1 LSESKKGSL
10 TVFCR
15 PIGLKEAALDSPTF
29 RATALHFSDQVD
41 IVEKWLEGYVKTGS
55 KLTHD
60 VAALEQSVNVWLQNA
75 LPPSNVSEAILDHD
89 YTILATKRYGDAARE
104 YWQTIF
110 RNVRKS
116 DTIVIEPMRQFL
128 NTELKP
134 FREGRR
140 TFELAQRAYDS
151 VLARYAGQPKT
162 KEASALREDAFQL
175 HEARKAYIKAS
186 MDFCVQGPQIRA
198 TLDKLLVKVFADH
211 WKEFKTARETNDA
224 LFTKWGPE
232 MERIR
237 GWGREM
243 ENSEWAFK
251 RELQIARRQIED
263 SVEQSV
269 RPSRELDDYAEKS
282 APYLGSSAPSTQRSE
297 KQGWVYLKSVT
308 GKPARTVWSRRWLFV
323 KNGIFGWLVQGN
335 RSGGVEES
343 EKVGVLLCSTRPA
356 AQEER
361 RFCFEIKTKDTTI
374 ILQAET
380 QQELSE
386 WIEAFELAKRKALE
400 DPASTEG
407 QTNSGSAD
415 AAFAISPPVAPE
427 LAARGDGHLN
437 HGSEDQS
444 ANLGGSDSV
453 AVRSSFDVS
462 SSRRST
468 IIEREKD
475 GESNRDHA
483 SRLMQKLDLHK
494 KSTPASSGPAGGIAS
509 LIAASHNV
517 LPVGPT
523 STQSTPQQ
531 RSFTMPASTLAPSTM
546 ANPPAPTNLS
556 KTAVVVSSERGV
568 GMAQNGGSGT
578 PSGVMA
584 NLWGS
589 EKWGAVNRLERDQDR
604 PLGRVVSQ
612 ALSATAELIP
622 GEARSTDDVGVM
634 DGEGL
639 PVKDFGHHT
648 AALTSP
654 VRAAHRN
661 TISVAG
667 VSGEPNI
674 AKIAPWVPPTQE
686 FPNYYP
692 LPLKAQDA
700 QFRTLFPDVPR
711 AEKVVLVFR
720 ATWNPN
726 EQQEFPGRVYV
737 TEREIYFYSHHL
749 GFVLISGVSLTTVT
763 EVTAA
768 PGRDCDFLFVH
779 LKDDTRPDHL
789 RRVTIKTFLEPLK
802 LLQRRLNFLVR
813 NANSDSPD
821 PLEEIIKTLI
831 KMEVQE
837 PNTSGENDS
846 WSDLGEDQEN
856 PMQVRGRES
865 NVKRTLKID
874 NNLYGVPVARTG
886 REVTKFKLPS
896 QAVVYTPTGYDAPT
910 AVKDFSASAKALFH
924 VLFGDKS
931 AVFQMLYRNRT
942 DAGITQAPWTQL
954 DDKRLKRT
962 LSCPYNG
969 RTFTDSQTI
978 DISNDHLC
986 YVITSIQQPT
996 HLPWSD
1002 QMQLMTKYVI
1012 THSAKSQCR
1021 FAVFNKVVWT
1031 TSSLLVRSRRLVTLR
1046 ALRDKEHD
1054 AEDLMRI
1061 VMDQVAKL
1069 GSFSKTSKAIQI
1081 FGPVGQNTTL
1091 LQVAAAD
1098 LPQTATVSSL
1108 RLRTWTLFGIY
1119 RHEGLKAVLK
1129 SVSVVFDV
1137 LVSVVKSLMSLASAH
1152 SLLVLL
1158 LVVSGVYN
1166 SWHTY
1171 RDGLS
1176 WYHERKAVSFMSKLG
1191 VRSDN
1196 SVSRAI
1202 YLSDV
1207 DDLITLPTIGN
1218 FTNTATAVDSVGSTT
1233 CRTTFQDILATS
1245 SNDVDPE
1252 IIPQSAETRTA
1263 VRLSRTR
1270 ASLAKQR
1277 HELLVGLRVVN
1288 RVETEIVS
1296 AEFEDWIHEEVGRC
1310 KRMRKLFEVG
1320 EAGKSQEKGSKKA
1333 KTSSAEDS
1341 DSVKAELERYCG
1353 SCEREMVA
1361 LK

>member
-1 LSESKKGSL
+1 M
-10 TVFCR
+10 
-15 PIGLKEAALDSPTF
+15 
-29 RATALHFSDQVD
+29 
-41 IVEKWLEGYVKTGS
+41 
-55 KLTHD
+55 
-60 VAALEQSVNVWLQNA
+60 ALEQSVNVWLQNA
-75 LPPSNVSEAILDHD
+75 LPPNNVSEAILDHD
-89 YTILATKRYGDAARE
+89 YTLLATKRYGDAARE

-116 DTIVIEPMRQFL
+116 ETIVIEPIRQFL

-134 FREGRR
+134 FKEGRK
-140 TFELAQRAYDS
+140 TFELAQRAYDI
-151 VLARYAGQPKT
+151 VLSRYAGQPKT

-198 TLDKLLVKVFADH
+198 SLDKLLVRVFADH
-211 WKEFKTARETNDA
+211 WKEFKTARENNDA

-237 GWGREM
+237 GWAREM

-263 SVEQSV
+263 SVEHSV
-269 RPSRELDDYAEKS
+269 RPSRELEDYAEKT
-282 APYLGSSAPSTQRSE
+282 APYLGSSAPSTQKSE
-297 KQGWVYLKSVT
+297 KQGWLYLKSVT
-308 GKPARTVWSRRWLFV
+308 GKPARTVWSRRWFFV
-323 KNGIFGWLVQGN
+323 KNGIFGWLVQGT

-343 EKVGVLLCSTRPA
+343 EKIGVLLCSTRPA
-356 AQEER
+356 SQEER

-374 ILQAET
+374 ILQAES
-380 QQELSE
+380 QQEISE

-400 DPASTEG
+400 DPGSTEA
-407 QTNSGSAD
+407 QSNSTSAD

-444 ANLGGSDSV
+444 AALGSSDSV
-453 AVRSSFDVS
+453 AARSSFDVS

-468 IIEREKD
+468 VVEREKD
-475 GESNRDHA
+475 GESSRDHA

-494 KSTPASSGPAGGIAS
+494 KSTPASSGSGGGIAS

-517 LPVGPT
+517 LPVGPN
-523 STQSTPQQ
+523 SSQPTPQQ

-556 KTAVVVSSERGV
+556 KTAVVISSERGV
-568 GMAQNGGSGT
+568 GLGQSGSGM
-578 PSGVMA
+578 PGGVMA
-584 NLWGS
+584 NLWGT

-612 ALSATAELIP
+612 TVTPSPELNQS
-622 GEARSTDDVGVM
+622 ELRSTDDVGVM

-639 PVKDFGHHT
+639 PVKEFGHH
-648 AALTSP
+648 AAGLASP
-654 VRAAHRN
+654 AKVVHRN

-667 VSGEPNI
+667 TTAEPPNL
-674 AKIAPWVPPTQE
+674 AKVAPWTTQE

-711 AEKVVLVFR
+711 PEKVVLVFR

-749 GFVLISGVSLTTVT
+749 GFVLISGVALSMVT

-779 LKDDTRPDHL
+779 LKDDSRPDHL

-813 NANSDSPD
+813 NANSEEPD
-821 PLEEIIKTLI
+821 PLQEIVKTLI

-837 PNTSGENDS
+837 PSSSGENDS
-846 WSDLGEDQEN
+846 WSDLGEDQED
-856 PMQVRGRES
+856 PAQTRGRES
-865 NVKRTLKID
+865 NMKRTLKSD
-874 NNLYGVPVARTG
+874 NNLYGGPIARTG
-886 REVTKFKLPS
+886 REVTKFKLPA

-942 DAGITQAPWTQL
+942 DAGIAQAPWTQL

-962 LSCPYNG
+962 FSCPYNRG
-969 RTFTDSQTI
+969 TFTDSQTI
-978 DISNDHLC
+978 DIQNDHLC
-986 YVITSIQQPT
+986 YVITSTQRPT

-1002 QMQLMTKYVI
+1002 QVQLMTKYVI
-1012 THSAKSQCR
+1012 THSSKSQCR
-1021 FAVFNKVVWT
+1021 FAIFNKVVWT

-1061 VMDQVAKL
+1061 LMDQVAKL

-1081 FGPVGQNTTL
+1081 FGAVGQNTTL

-1098 LPQTATVSSL
+1098 LPQTASVSKMK
-1108 RLRTWTLFGIY
+1108 LRTWTLFGIY

-1129 SVSVVFDV
+1129 SVSLVFDV
-1137 LVSVVKSLMSLASAH
+1137 LVSIVKSIMSIASAH
-1152 SLLVLL
+1152 SFLVIL
-1158 LVVSGVYN
+1158 LVVSSIYN

-1176 WYHERKAVSFMSKLG
+1176 WYHERQAVSFMSRLG

-1207 DDLITLPTIGN
+1207 DDLITLPDVGNYTDIG
-1218 FTNTATAVDSVGSTT
+1218 TAVDGIGSAT

-1263 VRLSRTR
+1263 ARLWKTR
-1270 ASLAKQR
+1270 ASLARQR

-1310 KRMRKLFEVG
+1310 KRMRKILEAG
-1320 EAGKSQEKGSKKA
+1320 EASKTGKGNEQGSKKS
-1333 KTSSAEDS
+1333 KTNTDT
-1341 DSVKAELERYCG
+1341 DGGHDVNGIKAELERYCG
-1353 SCEREMVA
+1353 SCEMEMVA